1 MAYRY
6 RVMPEAD
13 GDLVEIE
20 DYVTSSSLD
29 PTRADALDHAFITTF
44 RRLCQYPL
52 WHPVYPF
59 PDGMQPR
66 HEYRSVNVDTYKV
79 FHRVDEERELV
90 LIYRIRHA
98 ASDFTA
104 VEFG

>member
-6 RVMPEAD
+6 RITSEAD
-13 GDLVEIE
+13 EDLLQIE
-20 DYVTSSSLD
+20 DYVLASSQDPDHVDKLD
-29 PTRADALDHAFITTF
+29 CAFVAAF
-44 RRLCQYPL
+44 KELCRYPL
-52 WHPVYPF
+52 RHPVYQF

-79 FHRVDEERELV
+79 FYRVDEERELV
-90 LIYRIRHA
+90 LIYRIHHA

-104 VEFG
+104 MEFG

>member
-1 MAYRY
+1 MGFRY
-6 RVMPEAD
+6 SVLPSAVKDMQDIARHVHD
-13 GDLVEIE
+13 ITGDW
-20 DYVTSSSLD
+20 S
-29 PTRADALDHAFITTF
+29 RADALLSAMDDTF
-44 RRLCQYPL
+44 DKLCQYPL

-66 HEYRSVNVDTYKV
+66 HEYRSVNVGTYKV
-79 FHRVDEERELV
+79 FFRVDEEREMV

>member
-1 MAYRY
+1 MKAR
-6 RVMPEAD
+6 RTLTA
-13 GDLVEIE
+13 L
-20 DYVTSSSLD
+20 TSWTAPSL
-29 PTRADALDHAFITTF
+29 
-44 RRLCQYPL
+44 RRLKGSASTPL

-79 FHRVDEERELV
+79 FYRVDEERELV

>member
-1 MAYRY
+1 MGFRY
-6 RVMPEAD
+6 SVLPSAVKDMQDIARHVHD
-13 GDLVEIE
+13 ITGDW
-20 DYVTSSSLD
+20 S
-29 PTRADALDHAFITTF
+29 RADALLSAMDDTF
-44 RRLCQYPL
+44 DKLCQYQL
-52 WHPVYPF
+52 WHPVYQF

-66 HEYRSVNVDTYKV
+66 HEYRSTNVDTYKV
-79 FHRVDEERELV
+79 FYRVDEERELV